1 MKELIRNK
9 FAALILVTMLADV
22 VAAIIGAS
30 EVFVVIILCVCIVL
44 AIILCACKVLAI
56 IHDILGRK
64 QESQQEEEEPSDLD
78 GFFKKG
84 GVAYR
89 WNKGDKDKEKCYSMD
104 TLFDGKKTDYV
115 ELWLG
120 NKRYFIKD
128 MKEGIGNETDSFLHK
143 SEKEDEKFFDN
154 LSNDRLI

>member
-44 AIILCACKVLAI
+44 AII
-56 IHDILGRK
+56 HDILGRK
-64 QESQQEEEEPSDLD
+64 QESQQEEEEPLDLD

>member
-1 MKELIRNK
+1 
-9 FAALILVTMLADV
+9 MLADV
-22 VAAIIGAS
+22 VAAILGAS
-30 EVFVVIILCVCIVL
+30 EVFVVIILCGCIVM
-44 AIILCACKVLAI
+44 VI
-56 IHDILGRK
+56 IHDILGRR
-64 QESQQEEEEPSDLD
+64 QEPQQEEEESLDLD

-89 WNKGDKDKEKCYSMD
+89 WNKGDKEKEKCYSID

-128 MKEGIGNETDSFLHK
+128 MKEGMGNDTDSFLHK

>member
-44 AIILCACKVLAI
+44 AII
-56 IHDILGRK
+56 HDILGRK
-64 QESQQEEEEPSDLD
+64 QEPQQEEEEPLDLD

>member
-44 AIILCACKVLAI
+44 AII
-56 IHDILGRK
+56 HDILGRK
-64 QESQQEEEEPSDLD
+64 QESQQEEEEPLDLD

-128 MKEGIGNETDSFLHK
+128 MKEEIGNETDSFLHK

-154 LSNDRLI
+154 LSNDRLF

>member
-1 MKELIRNK
+1 
-9 FAALILVTMLADV
+9 MLADV
-22 VAAIIGAS
+22 AAAILGAS
-30 EVFVVIILCVCIVL
+30 EVLVVIILCVCIVM
-44 AIILCACKVLAI
+44 VI
-56 IHDILGRK
+56 IHDILGRG
-64 QESQQEEEEPSDLD
+64 QEPQQEEEESLDLD

-89 WNKGDKDKEKCYSMD
+89 WNKGDKDKEKCYSID

-128 MKEGIGNETDSFLHK
+128 MKEGMGNDTDSFLHK

>member
-44 AIILCACKVLAI
+44 VI

-64 QESQQEEEEPSDLD
+64 QESQQEEEEPLDLD

>member
-1 MKELIRNK
+1 MKELIKRK
-9 FAALILVTMLADV
+9 FAFAALILGAMLADV
-22 VAAIIGAS
+22 VAAILGVS
-30 EVFVVIILCVCIVL
+30 EVFVVAILCVCIVM
-44 AIILCACKVLAI
+44 VV
-56 IHDILGRK
+56 IHDIMGRK
-64 QESQQEEEEPSDLD
+64 YDAEPQQEESLDLD

-89 WNKGDKDKEKCYSMD
+89 WNKGDKEREKCYSID

-128 MKEGIGNETDSFLHK
+128 MKEGMGNDTDSFLHK
-143 SEKEDEKFFDN
+143 SEKEDEKFFDK

>member
-9 FAALILVTMLADV
+9 FAFSALILGTMLADV
-22 VAAIIGAS
+22 VAAILGAS
-30 EVFVVIILCVCIVL
+30 EVFVVIILCACIVM
-44 AIILCACKVLAI
+44 VI

-64 QESQQEEEEPSDLD
+64 QEPQQEEEEPLDLD

-89 WNKGDKDKEKCYSMD
+89 WNKGDKDKEKCYSID

-128 MKEGIGNETDSFLHK
+128 MKEGMGNDTDSFLHK

-154 LSNDRLI
+154 LSNDRII

>member
-44 AIILCACKVLAI
+44 AII
-56 IHDILGRK
+56 HDILGRK
-64 QESQQEEEEPSDLD
+64 QESQQEEEEPLDLD

-89 WNKGDKDKEKCYSMD
+89 WNKGDTDKEKCYSMD

>member
-1 MKELIRNK
+1 MINNK
-9 FAALILVTMLADV
+9 FAFAALILGTMLADV
-22 VAAIIGAS
+22 VAAILGAS
-30 EVFVVIILCVCIVL
+30 EVFVVIILCACIVM
-44 AIILCACKVLAI
+44 VI

-64 QESQQEEEEPSDLD
+64 QEPQQEEEEPLDLD
-78 GFFKKG
+78 GFFRKG

-89 WNKGDKDKEKCYSMD
+89 WNKGDKDKEKCYSID

-115 ELWLG
+115 ELWIG

-128 MKEGIGNETDSFLHK
+128 MKEGMGNDTDSFLHK

-154 LSNDRLI
+154 LSNDRII

>member
-44 AIILCACKVLAI
+44 AII
-56 IHDILGRK
+56 HDILGRK
-64 QESQQEEEEPSDLD
+64 QESQQEEEEPLDLD

-143 SEKEDEKFFDN
+143 SEKEDKKFFDN

>member
-1 MKELIRNK
+1 MKELTRNK
-9 FAALILVTMLADV
+9 FAFAALILGTMLVDV
-22 VAAIIGAS
+22 VAAILGAS
-30 EVFVVIILCVCIVL
+30 DVLVVIILCACIVM
-44 AIILCACKVLAI
+44 VI

-64 QESQQEEEEPSDLD
+64 QEPQRGEEESLDLD

-89 WNKGDKDKEKCYSMD
+89 WNKGDKDKEKCYSID

-128 MKEGIGNETDSFLHK
+128 MKEGMGSDTDSFLHK

>member
-44 AIILCACKVLAI
+44 AII
-56 IHDILGRK
+56 HDILGRK
-64 QESQQEEEEPSDLD
+64 QESQQEEEEPLDLD

-143 SEKEDEKFFDN
+143 SEKEDEKLFDN

>member
-1 MKELIRNK
+1 MKELTRNK
-9 FAALILVTMLADV
+9 FAFAALILGTMLVDV
-22 VAAIIGAS
+22 VAAILGAS
-30 EVFVVIILCVCIVL
+30 DVLVVIILCACIV
-44 AIILCACKVLAI
+44 IVI

-64 QESQQEEEEPSDLD
+64 QEPQREEEESLDLD

-89 WNKGDKDKEKCYSMD
+89 WNKGDKDKEKCYSID

-128 MKEGIGNETDSFLHK
+128 MKEGMGSDTDSFLHK

>member
-9 FAALILVTMLADV
+9 FAFAALILGTMLADV
-22 VAAIIGAS
+22 VAAILGVS
-30 EVFVVIILCVCIVL
+30 EVLVVIVLCVCIVM
-44 AIILCACKVLAI
+44 VI

-64 QESQQEEEEPSDLD
+64 QEPQQEEEEPLDLD

-89 WNKGDKDKEKCYSMD
+89 WNKGDKDKEKCYSID

-128 MKEGIGNETDSFLHK
+128 MKEGMGNETDSFLHK

>member
-9 FAALILVTMLADV
+9 FAFAALILGTMLADV
-22 VAAIIGAS
+22 VAAILGVS
-30 EVFVVIILCVCIVL
+30 EVLVVIVLCVCIVM
-44 AIILCACKVLAI
+44 VI
-56 IHDILGRK
+56 IHNILGRK
-64 QESQQEEEEPSDLD
+64 QEPQQEEEEPLDLD

-89 WNKGDKDKEKCYSMD
+89 WNKGDKDKEKCYSID

-128 MKEGIGNETDSFLHK
+128 MKEGMGNETDSFLHK

>member
-1 MKELIRNK
+1 MNELIRNK
-9 FAALILVTMLADV
+9 FAFAALILVTMLADV

-30 EVFVVIILCVCIVL
+30 EVFVVIILCACIVL
-44 AIILCACKVLAI
+44 VI

-64 QESQQEEEEPSDLD
+64 QESQQEEEEPLDLD

-89 WNKGDKDKEKCYSMD
+89 WNKGDKDKEKCYSID

-128 MKEGIGNETDSFLHK
+128 MKEGMGNETDAFLHK
-143 SEKEDEKFFDN
+143 SGKEDEKFFDN
-154 LSNDRLI
+154 LSNDRVI

>member
-1 MKELIRNK
+1 
-9 FAALILVTMLADV
+9 MLADV
-22 VAAIIGAS
+22 FAAILGVN
-30 EVFVVIILCVCIVL
+30 EVVVVAILCVCIVM
-44 AIILCACKVLAI
+44 VV
-56 IHDILGRK
+56 IHDIMGRK
-64 QESQQEEEEPSDLD
+64 YAAEPQQEDESLDLD

-89 WNKGDKDKEKCYSMD
+89 WNKGDKEKEKCYSID

-128 MKEGIGNETDSFLHK
+128 MKEGMGNETDAFLHK
-143 SEKEDEKFFDN
+143 SGKEDEKFFDN
-154 LSNDRLI
+154 LSNDRVI

>member
-1 MKELIRNK
+1 MKELIKRK
-9 FAALILVTMLADV
+9 FAFAALILGAMLADV
-22 VAAIIGAS
+22 VAAILGVS
-30 EVFVVIILCVCIVL
+30 EVFVVAILCVCIVM
-44 AIILCACKVLAI
+44 VV
-56 IHDILGRK
+56 IHDIMGRK
-64 QESQQEEEEPSDLD
+64 YDAEPQQEESLDLD

-89 WNKGDKDKEKCYSMD
+89 WNKGDKEREKCYSID

-128 MKEGIGNETDSFLHK
+128 MKEGIGNDTDSFLHK

>member
-1 MKELIRNK
+1 MKELIKRK
-9 FAALILVTMLADV
+9 FAFAALILGAMLADV
-22 VAAIIGAS
+22 VAAILGVS
-30 EVFVVIILCVCIVL
+30 EVFVVAILCVCIVM
-44 AIILCACKVLAI
+44 VV
-56 IHDILGRK
+56 IHDIIGRK
-64 QESQQEEEEPSDLD
+64 YDAEPQQEESLDLD

-89 WNKGDKDKEKCYSMD
+89 WNKGDKEREKCYSID

-128 MKEGIGNETDSFLHK
+128 MKEGMGNDTDSFLHK

>member
-1 MKELIRNK
+1 
-9 FAALILVTMLADV
+9 MLADV
-22 VAAIIGAS
+22 VAAILGVS
-30 EVFVVIILCVCIVL
+30 EVFVVIILCVCIVM
-44 AIILCACKVLAI
+44 VI

-64 QESQQEEEEPSDLD
+64 QEPQQEEEEPLDLD

-89 WNKGDKDKEKCYSMD
+89 WNKGDKDKEKCYSID

-128 MKEGIGNETDSFLHK
+128 MKEGMGNDTDSFLHK

-154 LSNDRLI
+154 LSNDRII